1 VVQGVLNEGFELI
14 APLIA
19 PNFPIEGKLGA
30 IRGNVLVLSDAE
42 LFGYARLEP
51 RRLSEKRA
59 TPTESFYADLNA
71 GDYVVH
77 IEHGIAKYAGLTRR
91 DFNYGEREYLL
102 LSYAEGDK
110 LFVPIDQADRV
121 ARYMGMGAHAPHL
134 NRLGTTDWEQVK
146 AKAKRA
152 VDDIAEELI
161 ELYAKR
167 AQIAGHTY
175 SADSDW
181 QRELENSFP
190 YTETADQL
198 RALTAIKRDMEA
210 PKPMDRLIC
219 GDVGYGK
226 TEVALRA
233 AFKAVNDGKQVAV
246 LVPTTVLAEQH
257 LKTFTQRLKPF
268 PVEVEMLSRF
278 RTESQQ
284 KKILERLQQGSVDIV
299 IGTHRLLQDDVQ
311 FKELGLLIIDEE
323 QRFGVKAKEKLKQ
336 FRTAIDV
343 LTMTA
348 TPIPRTLNMAL
359 MGARDMSTIDTPPE
373 ERLPIRTYVTPYDE
387 AVIKQAILRELGR
400 GGQVFFVHNR
410 VQGIEQVRS
419 RLQRLVPDAR
429 IAVGHGQMKER
440 ELERV
445 MIDFDEGKYDV
456 LVCTAI
462 IESGIDLPN
471 VNTIIVN
478 RADQFGLSDL
488 YQLRGRVGRSNKQSY
503 AYLMYSRDKVLVDVA
518 RKRLQAIFEAS
529 ELGAGF
535 KIAMRD
541 MEIRGAGDIL
551 GARQHGHIAAVGFDL
566 YTKLLAQAI
575 QERRETGGGR
585 QKMEDG
591 RRETGD
597 GRRKTGD
604 EESRTENRLPS
615 SVLRPPSD
623 SVTLDLPLEA
633 HIPSEYVAQE
643 EMRLRLYRRMAELT
657 SLEAVEEFAQ
667 ELKDRFG
674 PVPQATLHLLYL
686 VRVKV
691 WALQAGIEAI
701 VYDPANDRI
710 TVRVRERMKLLEW
723 RPSREVEKAVS
734 VWRNTV
740 TIGKHGNLG
749 EIRGNKGDGDWREVL
764 EEVVRGLAT

>member
-1 VVQGVLNEGFELI
+1 
-14 APLIA
+14 
-19 PNFPIEGKLGA
+19 
-30 IRGNVLVLSDAE
+30 
-42 LFGYARLEP
+42 
-51 RRLSEKRA
+51 
-59 TPTESFYADLNA
+59 
-71 GDYVVH
+71 
-77 IEHGIAKYAGLTRR
+77 
-91 DFNYGEREYLL
+91 
-102 LSYAEGDK
+102 
-110 LFVPIDQADRV
+110 
-121 ARYMGMGAHAPHL
+121 
-134 NRLGTTDWEQVK
+134 
-146 AKAKRA
+146 
-152 VDDIAEELI
+152 
-161 ELYAKR
+161 
-167 AQIAGHTY
+167 
-175 SADSDW
+175 
-181 QRELENSFP
+181 
-190 YTETADQL
+190 
-198 RALTAIKRDMEA
+198 
-210 PKPMDRLIC
+210 
-219 GDVGYGK
+219 
-226 TEVALRA
+226 
-233 AFKAVNDGKQVAV
+233 
-246 LVPTTVLAEQH
+246 
-257 LKTFTQRLKPF
+257 
-268 PVEVEMLSRF
+268 
-278 RTESQQ
+278 
-284 KKILERLQQGSVDIV
+284 
-299 IGTHRLLQDDVQ
+299 
-311 FKELGLLIIDEE
+311 
-323 QRFGVKAKEKLKQ
+323 
-336 FRTAIDV
+336 
-343 LTMTA
+343 
-348 TPIPRTLNMAL
+348 
-359 MGARDMSTIDTPPE
+359 
-373 ERLPIRTYVTPYDE
+373 
-387 AVIKQAILRELGR
+387 
-400 GGQVFFVHNR
+400 
-410 VQGIEQVRS
+410 
-419 RLQRLVPDAR
+419 
-429 IAVGHGQMKER
+429 
-440 ELERV
+440 
-445 MIDFDEGKYDV
+445 
-456 LVCTAI
+456 
-462 IESGIDLPN
+462 
-471 VNTIIVN
+471 
-478 RADQFGLSDL
+478 
-488 YQLRGRVGRSNKQSY
+488 
-503 AYLMYSRDKVLVDVA
+503 MYSRDKVLVDVA